1 MNLNEA
7 PINCHL
13 RRLSAGMA
21 IFLAM
26 WSQSAAFAASPLLR
40 CEINQGGEAYIVDFL
55 PRTDPYTVEAK
66 NINGKFRFKAIVLGN
81 EQLVESVKIYTYYQ
95 EQHQMVLLHEA
106 RYMPPFSQ
114 SPSSSA
120 ALTGVNYLYSPRLEE
135 ELQYGCALLE
145 VDP

>member
-1 MNLNEA
+1 MDLNEA
-7 PINCHL
+7 PVNCLL
-13 RRLSAGMA
+13 RRLLAGIA
-21 IFLAM
+21 ISLAM
-26 WSQSAAFAASPLLR
+26 WSQSIAFAASPLLR
-40 CEINQGGEAYIVDFL
+40 CEISQGGETYIVDFL
-55 PRTDPYTVEAK
+55 PRADPYTVEAK

-120 ALTGVNYLYSPRLEE
+120 ALTGVNYLYSPRLEQ

>member
-1 MNLNEA
+1 MDLNET
-7 PINCHL
+7 PVNCHL
-13 RRLSAGMA
+13 RKLLAGMA

-26 WSQSAAFAASPLLR
+26 WSQSTASAASPLLR
-40 CEINQGGEAYIVDFL
+40 CEISQGGEAYIVDFL

-81 EQLVESVKIYTYYQ
+81 EKLVESVKIYTYYQ

-114 SPSSSA
+114 SPSSSV

-145 VDP
+145 VDF